1 MKQFKLV
8 NAVSASF
15 VLIGLVLANSDSVF
29 DKWTQEDLADY
40 LRDNKKSLEKY
51 ATDSIEDLK
60 KEASQVWDKHAQP
73 KPWWQVWSS
82 DSSSVSNSN
91 PGWFGYTGSSDHP
104 VSDWLFDTWSTDS
117 LRNFLKK
124 NGVDVDDAK
133 ASKDSLVKTAKENFN
148 KISKSLK
155 SSGYYPSSSYF
166 DSWSTKDLQNWLNDN
181 GIDYDKAVQN
191 KDELVQKVKENIYR
205 TSEKAEQQRL
215 GLLESLDLAHQ
226 QILDTSGQ
234 IKDTVFDKW
243 SSDQLTNWLESHKV
257 NIDKNMAKKHDYLV
271 RMAKENSANLKDDI
285 YWYLDYMK
293 RESSP
298 FLTKTPEYVGSVWDS
313 SKNFLTNLYSKFRG
327 KTDNVINDTF
337 LVGLD
342 SWPKDKLKMFLDARG
357 IKYSMLSTE
366 HQLRELVKKS
376 RNEKLKILPKDY
388 QKYFDNSNWSLD
400 DIKSWFADKK
410 DDFQDSQT
418 YSTIMQ
424 DFDKVSK
431 NTNDAKDQIA
441 KTWSNTFQSWSQ
453 EDLLQYLKSFGVPVK
468 QTSTKDDLINLAKQN
483 TQWLFGTVKEP
494 AYKRYLHNVKNWSK
508 SILGFN

>member
-60 KEASQVWDKHAQP
+60 TEASQVWDKHAQP

-181 GIDYDKAVQN
+181 GIDYDKAVQS

-215 GLLESLDLAHQ
+215 GLLES
-226 QILDTSGQ
+226 
-234 IKDTVFDKW
+234 
-243 SSDQLTNWLESHKV
+243 
-257 NIDKNMAKKHDYLV
+257 
-271 RMAKENSANLKDDI
+271 
-285 YWYLDYMK
+285 
-293 RESSP
+293 
-298 FLTKTPEYVGSVWDS
+298 
-313 SKNFLTNLYSKFRG
+313 
-327 KTDNVINDTF
+327 
-337 LVGLD
+337 
-342 SWPKDKLKMFLDARG
+342 
-357 IKYSMLSTE
+357 
-366 HQLRELVKKS
+366 
-376 RNEKLKILPKDY
+376 
-388 QKYFDNSNWSLD
+388 
-400 DIKSWFADKK
+400 
-410 DDFQDSQT
+410 
-418 YSTIMQ
+418 
-424 DFDKVSK
+424 
-431 NTNDAKDQIA
+431 
-441 KTWSNTFQSWSQ
+441 
-453 EDLLQYLKSFGVPVK
+453 
-468 QTSTKDDLINLAKQN
+468 
-483 TQWLFGTVKEP
+483 
-494 AYKRYLHNVKNWSK
+494 
-508 SILGFN
+508 